1 MFGDH
6 DFYKDLIDHLFDGV
20 YFVDRDRIITYWNQ
34 GAERITGYSADQVIG
49 HSCQDNLLNHVSANG
64 IQLCLNNC
72 PLSACM
78 EDGKPREAEVFL
90 HHANGYRMP
99 VRVRAAPIRNLEG
112 QIIGAVETF
121 NNNTRTINLRHQL
134 RELRR
139 TSQKDPLTGVG
150 NRLFMEGRLR
160 AMLAEFR
167 HARIPI
173 GLLFLDIDHFKHFND
188 TYGHEFGDKVL
199 QMLAATLNYNI
210 RATDAVGRWG
220 GEEFLVLLYD
230 VENENSLFI
239 IAEKLRTMVAW
250 SQLDWQNEPLKV
262 TISVGAT
269 LLQPTDTP
277 ESFVRRADLLMY
289 ESKHHGR
296 NRVTVG

>member
-1 MFGDH
+1 MLSEN
-6 DFYKDLIDHLFDGV
+6 DFYKDLVDHLFDGV
-20 YFVDRDRIITYWNQ
+20 YFVDQNRVITYWNQ
-34 GAERITGYSADQVIG
+34 GAERITGYSAEQVIG
-49 HSCQDNLLNHVSANG
+49 RSCRDNLLNHVSANG
-64 IQLCLNNC
+64 LQLCLSNC

-90 HHANGYRMP
+90 HHASGYRVP
-99 VRVRAAPIRNLEG
+99 VRVRASPIRNAAGE
-112 QIIGAVETF
+112 IIGAVETF
-121 NNNTRTINLRHQL
+121 NNNTRTVNLRHQL

-139 TSQKDPLTGVG
+139 TSQKDPLTRIG
-150 NRLFMEGRLR
+150 NRLFVEGRLR

-167 HARIPI
+167 HTHTPV
-173 GLLFLDIDHFKHFND
+173 GLLFLDIDYFKQFND
-188 TYGHEFGDKVL
+188 IYGHELGDKVL
-199 QMLAATLNYNI
+199 QMVASTLSYNI
-210 RATDAVGRWG
+210 RTSDAVGRWG

-230 VENENSLFI
+230 VEDEGDLFI

-250 SQLDWQNEPLKV
+250 SQLDWQGEQLKV

-269 LLQPTDTP
+269 LLQSHDTP
-277 ESFVRRADLLMY
+277 ASFVRRADLLMY